1 MIVPPF
7 ERAIYACAG
16 VDVRSYRVIYDM
28 VDDLRALMEGKLAPT
43 EERLP
48 QGSAEVRAVFGSGSR
63 VVAGCMVTDGSIR
76 KGSLAVVRPF
86 HPFAAG
92 FTFQAVFRSEALQEQ
107 LTEVHAALVFTELSL
122 LSPYFPIDI
131 HCRCTARQMH
141 DV

>member
-1 MIVPPF
+1 MSPF

-86 HPFAAG
+86 LLFAAG
-92 FTFQAVFRSEALQEQ
+92 FTIQAVFRSEALARAGDKK
-107 LTEVHAALVFTELSL
+107 HMPPLSL
-122 LSPYFPIDI
+122 QSCLCSLPISL
-131 HCRCTARQMH
+131 
-141 DV
+141 